1 MTARASQGVAVSG
14 TLMALFLGLGNSA
27 LTNLKATNPD
37 LTLLREGLVIGLIL
51 FSIDLLAFLSAYM
64 MGKYRTD
71 PNPSAIVNQL
81 AKLGQ
86 ADLIRQVTSNL
97 VDATLAND
105 AVNDR
110 RAKRI
115 EFGYYLLGT
124 SVVAVLLFG
133 VGLVFAF
140 SQQ

>member
-1 MTARASQGVAVSG
+1 MASDRFSIERDRAEHMTARASQGVAVSG

-97 VDATLAND
+97 VDA
-105 AVNDR
+105 
-110 RAKRI
+110 
-115 EFGYYLLGT
+115 
-124 SVVAVLLFG
+124 
-133 VGLVFAF
+133 
-140 SQQ
+140 